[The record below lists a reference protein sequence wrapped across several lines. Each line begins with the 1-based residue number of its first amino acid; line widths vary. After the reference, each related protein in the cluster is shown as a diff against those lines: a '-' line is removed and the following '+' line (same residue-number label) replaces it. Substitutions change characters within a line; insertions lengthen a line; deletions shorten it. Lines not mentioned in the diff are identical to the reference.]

1 MSTRT
6 MRKIGSRGEDRKL
19 PLSHQSY
26 YESVPV
32 TASGFEIT
40 LNELKGWIVF
50 EDDRVLVVN
59 KPALVLC
66 HPSKNGPWSSLIG
79 ACREYTGLETLHM
92 PSRLDRETSGVVVFA
107 KDREMGSMLQRAI
120 EHRQVRK
127 YYRAILCGDLRE
139 PVTVDQ
145 PIGRDGG
152 VVHIR
157 QGVRADGAAAV
168 TVFEPVERRVSAEP
182 SEKSYTLVEVRP
194 LSGRMHQ
201 IRVHAAWLGHPIVGD
216 KIYGP
221 DPRLFLDFIESGWT
235 AELAARLE
243 LPRQALHARRIEFEG
258 GPAFE
263 APLAGDLVEFWEG
276 L

>member
-1 MSTRT
+1 
-6 MRKIGSRGEDRKL
+6 MRSANLHCRILTWGGVGATIWLIAWRVVGPGVKWN
-19 PLSHQSY
+19 
-26 YESVPV
+26 VPA

-40 LNELKGWIVF
+40 STELRGWILH
-50 EDDRVLVVN
+50 EDDRLLVID

-79 ACREYTGLETLHM
+79 ACRDYTGLATLHM

-120 EHRQVRK
+120 EHRQVK
-127 YYRAILCGDLRE
+127 KSYMAIVKGVFTE

-145 PIGRDGG
+145 PIGLEGSG

-157 QGVRADGAAAV
+157 QWVRPDGAAAV
-168 TVFEPVERRVSAEP
+168 TAFEPRQWREG
-182 SEKSYTLVEVRP
+182 YTLVDVRP
-194 LSGRMHQ
+194 FSGRMHQ

-221 DPRLFLDFIESGWT
+221 DPQFFQSLQAIGDEPRADHVGARHARAGEFDQRRFGIRLQPLGAPE
-235 AELAARLE
+235 ARLE
-243 LPRQALHARRIEFEG
+243 
-258 GPAFE
+258 
-263 APLAGDLVEFWEG
+263 GD
-276 L
+276 

>member
-1 MSTRT
+1 M
-6 MRKIGSRGEDRKL
+6 
-19 PLSHQSY
+19 PA
-26 YESVPV
+26 

-40 LNELKGWIVF
+40 LEELKDWIIF
-50 EDDRVLVVN
+50 EDDRLLVVN

-79 ACREYTGLETLHM
+79 ACREYTGLATLHM

-107 KDREMGSMLQRAI
+107 KDRSMASVLQRAI

-127 YYRAILCGDLRE
+127 FYRAVVKGSLRE
-139 PVTVDQ
+139 AVTVDQ
-145 PIGRDGG
+145 PIGLEGTG

-157 QGVRADGAAAV
+157 QWVRPDGAAAV
-168 TVFEPVERRVSAEP
+168 TAFEPVEWCQG
-182 SEKSYTLVEVRP
+182 YTVVEVRP

-201 IRVHAAWLGHPIVGD
+201 IRVHAAWLGHAIVGD

-221 DPRLFLDFIESGWT
+221 DPQLFLDFIESGWT
-235 AELAARLE
+235 PELAARLE

-258 GPAFE
+258 GLAFE
-263 APLAGDLVEFWEG
+263 APLAADLVEFWNAQETR
-276 L
+276 